1 MDKLYI
7 KVIDG
12 VITEHPMQPQCV
24 KVLYPD
30 FDGTVIPDGI
40 KEFVRVSSPRV
51 YPFQFADNSYDFDGD
66 KVTDVWTI
74 REKTEEEKKE
84 WIDVVTPTLQSG
96 DFIDSVTGLV
106 MNLTAIDENIK
117 INSTPSLYDE

>member
-12 VITEHPMQPQCV
+12 VITEHPMKSQCV

-40 KEFVRVSSPRV
+40 KRI
-51 YPFQFADNSYDFDGD
+51 Y
-66 KVTDVWTI
+66 
-74 REKTEEEKKE
+74 
-84 WIDVVTPTLQSG
+84 
-96 DFIDSVTGLV
+96 
-106 MNLTAIDENIK
+106 
-117 INSTPSLYDE
+117 